1 MSKQLELFSDS
12 PLNVSQSL
20 QEESVSDLETVINPV
35 DEVFA
40 TTAQLHSRPNFIDLL
55 NFLARF
61 PNYSPFNGFLL
72 YIQNPRATYV
82 ATARTWLQKFR
93 RRPRQGARPM
103 AILAPMAP
111 ILFVFD
117 LQDTEGIPVP
127 SKVLKVPEI
136 NVSLLGK
143 RYENTLHNCRIQGIA
158 VHETI
163 LNHDVTDTA
172 SRLTPSLRKK
182 YKDLNLSKDTSYLI
196 LLDKTQR
203 LQNKYAVLTYELGH
217 IFCGHLGIDRHAW
230 WPKRRNLS
238 IDGEAFEA
246 KSVEFLVCRR
256 TGLEVS
262 TQNYGFS
269 QSDDNPETPPI
280 SLNAVL
286 QAVHYVEKMSTSLWK
301 KPRKEGRY

>member
-1 MSKQLELFSDS
+1 MSKQLDLFPDS
-12 PLNVSQSL
+12 SLNVSQSPR
-20 QEESVSDLETVINPV
+20 EENLSDLETMNNPI
-35 DEVFA
+35 DEVFL
-40 TTAQLHSRPNFIDLL
+40 TTARLHSWRSYIDLL

-72 YIQNPRATYV
+72 FIQNPSATYV

-93 RRPRQGARPM
+93 RRPRQDARPM

-117 LQDTEGIPVP
+117 VDDTEGIPVP
-127 SKVLKVPEI
+127 SNLLKSPEI
-136 NVSLLGK
+136 SVSFLGK

-158 VHETI
+158 VHETT
-163 LNHDVTDTA
+163 LNRDVTDTA

-182 YKDLNLSKDTSYLI
+182 YEDLNLAKDTSYLI
-196 LLDKTQR
+196 LLDKTQS
-203 LQNKYAVLTYELGH
+203 LQDKYALLAYELGH

-230 WPKRRNLS
+230 WPKRRDLN

-246 KSVEFLVCRR
+246 ESVAFLVSSRN
-256 TGLEVS
+256 GLKLS
-262 TQNYGFS
+262 AQNYVFN
-269 QSDDNPETPPI
+269 QQHDYQKLPPF
-280 SLNAVL
+280 SLNAVI

-301 KPRKEGRY
+301 KPRKESRY